1 MAKRIVTKIG
11 NVFCAEID
19 GRYKCFFQYIMNDI
33 TQLNS
38 SVIRV
43 FKRRYPIDYKPD
55 MEEIVND
62 EVLFYAHTIL
72 RVGIEFGAWYKVGKS
87 MNLGEEKCRKV
98 LFGYTHDTIFDE
110 SDHAH
115 KILHWMVWHI
125 GEEFVRIKDL
135 PKIYYNDF
143 EDGAIFT
150 FMDIIERIKY
160 GFFTSYS
167 DVYKYNI
174 RCRIPLPYADIYV
187 KKGDDG
193 YSTPTY
199 FYFHGNNLVR
209 LAEIVDGNVVRMTAD
224 DIAVSNHKMRGVGFS
239 DMQWSYNEYVREDE
253 FEKVWNRIEE

>member
-1 MAKRIVTKIG
+1 
-11 NVFCAEID
+11 
-19 GRYKCFFQYIMNDI
+19 
-33 TQLNS
+33 
-38 SVIRV
+38 
-43 FKRRYPIDYKPD
+43 
-55 MEEIVND
+55 
-62 EVLFYAHTIL
+62 
-72 RVGIEFGAWYKVGKS
+72 
-87 MNLGEEKCRKV
+87 
-98 LFGYTHDTIFDE
+98 
-110 SDHAH
+110 
-115 KILHWMVWHI
+115 MVWHI

-143 EDGAIFT
+143 EDGVIFT